1 MRKSVLSAAVVGGAA
16 LLAACST
23 TAGEPVAGPSSGAP
37 AVSSSAARPAPT
49 GTTVPVPAG
58 LDVGG
63 NPTEARTITAT
74 ENRSWV
80 AEGNRMGDEALIQV
94 NEVDSRLI
102 IGGAGLRSFP
112 VLDGDGLRTRVPDA
126 TATAF
131 HENKMRVGMT
141 TTRGDALDKPTVAV
155 RIGLY
160 RFDTPDAATKAVA
173 AIRLATTAAR
183 ARAVPVTVDGAPD
196 VVATEF
202 KPGTVDAYLAQ
213 GPFVVNVSGTGPTT
227 DQGAQF
233 VTKAFSLELPKL
245 KAFQPTALDAIRKLD
260 VDKDGILSRTLPA
273 SDTQD
278 PTVQE
283 NWYTWNGQ
291 LHRIQDITKTET
303 YLAAGI
309 DLIGNTGSGS
319 VVYRT
324 RDTAAA
330 TTMVSTIAGKNP
342 VVAGVP
348 QLPSVKCM
356 SGGNLRYCWIP
367 VGRYVASVYDS
378 NAALAR
384 QKAAAQF
391 SILATTP

>member
-1 MRKSVLSAAVVGGAA
+1 MKKSVLSAAVIGGAA
-16 LLAACST
+16 LLAACNT
-23 TAGEPVAGPSSGAP
+23 TGGEPVAAPSSGSP
-37 AVSSSAARPAPT
+37 AVSSSAAPGAPA

-58 LDVGG
+58 LDYGAY
-63 NPTEARTITAT
+63 PTKARTITAS

-80 AEGNRMGDEALIQV
+80 AEGNRMGDEALIQA
-94 NEVDSRLI
+94 NEVDPRLI
-102 IGGAGLRSFP
+102 IGGAGLRSYP
-112 VLDGDGLRTRVPDA
+112 VLVGDGLRSRVPDA
-126 TATAF
+126 TARAF
-131 HENKMRVGMT
+131 QANKMRVGMT

-160 RFDTPDAATKAVA
+160 RFETPDAAKAA
-173 AIRLATTAAR
+173 LDAIRTATASAPKVR
-183 ARAVPVTVDGAPD
+183 VTVDGAPD
-196 VVATEF
+196 VLASEF
-202 KPGTVDAYLAQ
+202 KPGTVDAYVVQ

-233 VTKAFSLELPKL
+233 VTKAYGLELPKL
-245 KAFQPTALDAIRKLD
+245 KAFTPTAVDQIRKLD
-260 VDKDGILSRTLPA
+260 LDKDGILSRTLPA
-273 SDTQD
+273 PDAQD
-278 PTVQE
+278 PTLFE

-291 LHRIQDITKTET
+291 LHRIQDITRTET

-309 DLIGNTGSGS
+309 DLIGNTGAGS

-324 RDTAAA
+324 RDAAAA
-330 TTMVSTIAGKNP
+330 TTMVQTAAAKNP
-342 VVAGVP
+342 AVPGIP

-356 SGGNLRYCWIP
+356 TGGSLTYCWVP
-367 VGRYVASVYDS
+367 FGRYVGSVQDS

>member
-1 MRKSVLSAAVVGGAA
+1 MKKTVLSAAVIGGVA
-16 LLAACST
+16 LLAACNT
-23 TAGEPVAGPSSGAP
+23 TGGEPVAAPSSGAP
-37 AVSSSAARPAPT
+37 AASSPASTRASAGP
-49 GTTVPVPAG
+49 TVPVPAG
-58 LDVGG
+58 LDYGAY
-63 NPTEARTITAT
+63 PTKARTITT
-74 ENRSWV
+74 SENRSWV
-80 AEGNRMGDEALIQV
+80 VEGNRMGDEALIQA
-94 NEVDSRLI
+94 NEVDPRLI

-131 HENKMRVGMT
+131 HDNKMRVGMT

-173 AIRLATTAAR
+173 AIRTATRSAPQVR
-183 ARAVPVTVDGAPD
+183 VTVDGASE
-196 VVATEF
+196 VVASEF
-202 KPGTVDAYLAQ
+202 KPGTVDAYVAQ

-233 VTKAFSLELPKL
+233 VTKAYGLELPKL
-245 KAFQPTALDAIRKLD
+245 KAFTPTAVDGIRKLD
-260 VDKDGILSRTLPA
+260 LDKDGILSRTLPA
-273 SDTQD
+273 TDAQD
-278 PTVQE
+278 PTIQE

-291 LHRIQDITKTET
+291 LHRIQDITKTDT
-303 YLAAGI
+303 YRAAGI

-324 RDTAAA
+324 RDAAAA
-330 TTMVSTIAGKNP
+330 TTMVQTVAGKNP
-342 VVAGVP
+342 AVAGIP
-348 QLPSVKCM
+348 QLPAVKCM
-356 SGGNLRYCWIP
+356 TGGNLTYCWLA

-384 QKAAAQF
+384 QKASAQF